1 MSKPVKK
8 IVHEAN
14 PENWGITKKIGHEID
29 KHVFN
34 GQWTKGWRQG
44 LSVAGIAAAA
54 ILTGGAAAG
63 ALGASG
69 IGAGATAAGAAGAAA
84 GATGAAAG
92 ATGAGAAAGM
102 GAVAG
107 YAAAAGVAAGA
118 YGAKQGHDTYVAE
131 RQQAKAEAEANAARD
146 EAERQATA
154 ERTAQLKGLKK
165 QLVPV
170 LKGSAV
176 KGAAS
181 SENVSGIV
189 LG

>member
-1 MSKPVKK
+1 MGLLKK
-8 IVHEAN
+8 IRHAVD
-14 PENWGITKKIGHEID
+14 PKNWGVTKKIGHEID

-34 GQWTKGWRQG
+34 DQWTKGWRQG
-44 LSVAGIAAAA
+44 VTVAGIAAAA

-69 IGAGATAAGAAGAAA
+69 VGAGATAAGAAGAAA
-84 GATGAAAG
+84 GATGAGALAG
-92 ATGAGAAAGM
+92 A

-107 YAAAAGVAAGA
+107 YAAAAGIAAGA
-118 YGAKQGHDTYVAE
+118 YGAKQGHDTYVA
-131 RQQAKAEAEANAARD
+131 RRDQAKAEVEANVAAA

-165 QLVPV
+165 QLVPA
-170 LKGSAV
+170 LRGSLY
-176 KGAAS
+176 KGAANE
-181 SENVSGIV
+181 ENVSGIV

>member
-1 MSKPVKK
+1 MSKVKK
-8 IVHEAN
+8 
-14 PENWGITKKIGHEID
+14 GIKKISHEID

-44 LSVAGIAAAA
+44 LTVAGIGAAA
-54 ILTGGAAAG
+54 ILTGGVAAG
-63 ALGASG
+63 ALGAAG

-84 GATGAAAG
+84 GATGAG
-92 ATGAGAAAGM
+92 ALASAGAGALAGA

-107 YAAAAGVAAGA
+107 YATAAGVAAGA

-131 RQQAKAEAEANAARD
+131 REQAKAEAEANAARD

-181 SENVSGIV
+181 SDNVSGIV

>member
-1 MSKPVKK
+1 MSKVKK
-8 IVHEAN
+8 
-14 PENWGITKKIGHEID
+14 GIQKIGHEID

-34 GQWTKGWRQG
+34 EQWTKGWRQG
-44 LSVAGIAAAA
+44 LTVAGIGAAA

-63 ALGASG
+63 ALGAAG

-84 GATGAAAG
+84 GATGAGALAG
-92 ATGAGAAAGM
+92 ALSGA

-107 YAAAAGVAAGA
+107 YATAAGVAAGA
-118 YGAKQGHDTYVAE
+118 YGAKQGHDTYIAE
-131 RQQAKAEAEANAARD
+131 REQEKAEAEANTARD
-146 EAERQATA
+146 EAERRATA

-181 SENVSGIV
+181 SDNVSGIV

>member
-8 IVHEAN
+8 
-14 PENWGITKKIGHEID
+14 WGHEID

-44 LSVAGIAAAA
+44 LEVAGIAAAA

-84 GATGAAAG
+84 GAGATGAAA
-92 ATGAGAAAGM
+92 AGAGALAGM
-102 GAVAG
+102 GAVGG

-118 YGAKQGHDTYVAE
+118 YGAKQGHDTYEAKSE
-131 RQQAKAEAEANAARD
+131 QAREKAKADAAAAEADRL
-146 EAERQATA
+146 ATA
-154 ERTAQLKGLKK
+154 ERTAQLRGLRK

-170 LKGSAV
+170 LKGSAY
-176 KGAAS
+176 KGYAS
-181 SENVSGIV
+181 DENVSGIV

>member
-1 MSKPVKK
+1 MSKPAKK
-8 IVHEAN
+8 IVHETN
-14 PENWGITKKIGHEID
+14 PMNWGVTKKIGHEID
-29 KHVFN
+29 KTAFN

-44 LSVAGIAAAA
+44 FEMAGIAAAA

-84 GATGAAAG
+84 GATGAGALAG
-92 ATGAGAAAGM
+92 A

-118 YGAKQGHDTYVAE
+118 YGAKQGHDTYVAKRDE
-131 RQQAKAEAEANAARD
+131 AKVEAEANAAAA
-146 EAERQATA
+146 EANRLATA

-170 LKGSAV
+170 LKGSV
-176 KGAAS
+176 YKGVADD
-181 SENVSGIV
+181 ENVSGIV

>member
-1 MSKPVKK
+1 MSKTAKK
-8 IVHEAN
+8 
-14 PENWGITKKIGHEID
+14 WGHEID

-44 LSVAGIAAAA
+44 LEVAGIAAAA

-69 IGAGATAAGAAGAAA
+69 IGAGATAAGAAGA
-84 GATGAAAG
+84 TAG
-92 ATGAGAAAGM
+92 ATGAGALAGA

-118 YGAKQGHDTYVAE
+118 YGAKQGHDTYEAKSE
-131 RQQAKAEAEANAARD
+131 QAREKAKADAAAAEADRL
-146 EAERQATA
+146 ATA
-154 ERTAQLKGLKK
+154 ERTAQLRGLRK

-170 LKGSAV
+170 LKGSV
-176 KGAAS
+176 YKGAPAD
-181 SENVSGIV
+181 ENVSGIV

>member
-1 MSKPVKK
+1 MSKVKK
-8 IVHEAN
+8 
-14 PENWGITKKIGHEID
+14 GIQKIGRDID

-63 ALGASG
+63 ALGAAG

-84 GATGAAAG
+84 GATGAGALAG
-92 ATGAGAAAGM
+92 A

-107 YAAAAGVAAGA
+107 YATAAGVAAGA

-131 RQQAKAEAEANAARD
+131 RKEKKAEAEANAARD

-154 ERTAQLKGLKK
+154 ERTAQLKGLRK

>member
-14 PENWGITKKIGHEID
+14 PANWEITKKMGHEID

-34 GQWTKGWRQG
+34 DQWTKGWRQG
-44 LSVAGIAAAA
+44 LSVAGI
-54 ILTGGAAAG
+54 AAAG

-84 GATGAAAG
+84 GGTA
-92 ATGAGAAAGM
+92 AGAAAGM

-170 LKGSAV
+170 LKGSAY

-181 SENVSGIV
+181 SDNVSGIV

>member
-1 MSKPVKK
+1 MSKT
-8 IVHEAN
+8 
-14 PENWGITKKIGHEID
+14 TKKWGHELD
-29 KHVFN
+29 KHLFN

-44 LSVAGIAAAA
+44 LEVAGIAAAA

-84 GATGAAAG
+84 GATGAGALAG
-92 ATGAGAAAGM
+92 A

-118 YGAKQGHDTYVAE
+118 YGAKQGHDTYEAKSE
-131 RQQAKAEAEANAARD
+131 QAREKAKADAAAAEADRL
-146 EAERQATA
+146 ATA
-154 ERTAQLKGLKK
+154 ERTAQLRGLRK

-170 LKGSAV
+170 LKGSAY
-176 KGAAS
+176 KGYAS
-181 SENVSGIV
+181 DENVSGIV

>member
-1 MSKPVKK
+1 MSFFKK
-8 IVHEAN
+8 IFHETD
-14 PENWGITKKIGHEID
+14 PKNWGITKKAGHEID

-34 GQWTKGWRQG
+34 DQWTKGWRQG
-44 LSVAGIAAAA
+44 VTVAGIAAAA

-69 IGAGATAAGAAGAAA
+69 IGAGATAAGAAGAGAA
-84 GATGAAAG
+84 GV
-92 ATGAGAAAGM
+92 GAGAAAGA

-118 YGAKQGHDTYVAE
+118 YGAKQGHDTYEARTE
-131 RQQAKAEAEANAARD
+131 QAIAEAEANAAAA

-170 LKGSAV
+170 LKGSSY
-176 KGAAS
+176 KGAANA
-181 SENVSGIV
+181 ENVSGIV

>member
-1 MSKPVKK
+1 MSKTAKK
-8 IVHEAN
+8 
-14 PENWGITKKIGHEID
+14 WGHEID

-44 LSVAGIAAAA
+44 LEVAGIAAAA

-69 IGAGATAAGAAGAAA
+69 IGAGATAAGAAGA
-84 GATGAAAG
+84 TAG
-92 ATGAGAAAGM
+92 ATGAGALAGA

-118 YGAKQGHDTYVAE
+118 YGAKQGHDTYEAKSE
-131 RQQAKAEAEANAARD
+131 QAREKAKADAAAAEADRL
-146 EAERQATA
+146 ATA
-154 ERTAQLKGLKK
+154 ERTAQLRGLRK

-170 LKGSAV
+170 LKGSTY
-176 KGAAS
+176 KGYAND
-181 SENVSGIV
+181 ENVSGIV